1 MLAIKAIQ
9 KKQDLP
15 TTFKEVISVNCG
27 MYCNING
34 GVVDMSHQ
42 FLQSSLLLPSVKE
55 SSLCLD
61 KTKLSL
67 ILKLLKHITLSI
79 SSAGVEKF
87 SELEK
92 KFCAQNYLRG
102 QKT

>member
-42 FLQSSLLLPSVKE
+42 FLQSSF
-55 SSLCLD
+55 
-61 KTKLSL
+61 T
-67 ILKLLKHITLSI
+67 
-79 SSAGVEKF
+79 
-87 SELEK
+87 
-92 KFCAQNYLRG
+92 FC
-102 QKT
+102 